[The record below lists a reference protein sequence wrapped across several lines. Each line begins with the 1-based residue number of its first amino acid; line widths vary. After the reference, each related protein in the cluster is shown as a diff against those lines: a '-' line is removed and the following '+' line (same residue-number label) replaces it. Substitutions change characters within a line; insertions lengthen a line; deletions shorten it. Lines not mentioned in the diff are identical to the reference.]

1 MAIAPEHACSTLPNG
16 VRVISER
23 MDALRSIALGFFI
36 GAGSVSERPAE
47 AGVSHL
53 LEHMLF
59 RGTASY
65 SSSQIDA
72 LFDELGAGI
81 NAETDKESTVLSA
94 RFLDSHLERAL
105 PVMAE
110 MVFAPLLSDVAAER
124 DVVLQE
130 ISAYEDDPTEQVFE
144 RFSEALFGAHPLGR
158 PVIGTRESVSALD
171 EQRLRSHHARS
182 YGPAQIVVAA
192 AGSLQHEQLLAALER
207 ALAGVAAARAEDH
220 VSAEGAPEPIGARVL
235 LQRKET
241 EQYHLCI
248 GARGLARSDERRY
261 ALRVLEVILGSTPS
275 SRLFQEVRERR
286 GLAYAVYTFSSLY
299 GASGELGVY
308 LGTRPENLA
317 EALAVTLSELQRIA
331 GEEPSAEELRRAR
344 ECAKSAAVLALESS
358 GARMGR
364 LGASTLFSLP
374 LLTIDELIARI
385 DAVSSEDCRALAAE
399 LLAPERLCVAAIGP
413 DEETLAEALVPLHEQ
428 GAGAPSIELWGASS
442 GSAAGSVAT
451 SPARLPAIGRRD
463 ARRRR

>member
-1 MAIAPEHACSTLPNG
+1 M
-16 VRVISER
+16 RVITER
-23 MDALRSIALGFFI
+23 IDALRSVALGFFI
-36 GAGSVSERPAE
+36 GAGSVGEQAQE

-65 SSSQIDA
+65 SSKEIDA

-94 RFLDSHLERAL
+94 RFLDSHLQRAL
-105 PVMAE
+105 PAMAE
-110 MVFAPLLSDVAAER
+110 MVFAPLLDEVAAER

-130 ISAYEDDPTEQVFE
+130 IASYEDDPTEQVFE
-144 RFSEALFGAHPLGR
+144 RFSEALFGDHPLGR
-158 PVIGTRESVSALD
+158 PVIGTRQSVGGLD
-171 EQRLRSHHARS
+171 EQRLRAHHART
-182 YGPAQIVVAA
+182 YRPEQIVVAG
-192 AGSLQHEQLLAALER
+192 AGSLEHEQLVALVER
-207 ALAGVAAARAEDH
+207 ALAGVGGAPAAEDARAAAELDRL
-220 VSAEGAPEPIGARVL
+220 PARVL

-248 GARGLARSDERRY
+248 GARGLARADERRY

-299 GASGELGVY
+299 GQSGELGVY

-317 EALAVTLSELQRIA
+317 QAVAVTLCELQRIA
-331 GEEPSAEELRRAR
+331 AQEPSAEELRRAR
-344 ECAKSAAVLALESS
+344 ECTKSAAVLALESS

-374 LLTIDELIARI
+374 LFSLDELIERI
-385 DAVSSEDCRALAAE
+385 DAVQGEDCRALAGE
-399 LLAPERLCVAAIGP
+399 LLAPERLCIAAIGP
-413 DEETLAEALVPLHEQ
+413 DEDTLADALAPLREQ
-428 GAGAPSIELWGASS
+428 TGGGPSVELCAAPTGAP
-442 GSAAGSVAT
+442 AGSVAQ
-451 SPARLPAIGRRD
+451 
-463 ARRRR
+463 RRR